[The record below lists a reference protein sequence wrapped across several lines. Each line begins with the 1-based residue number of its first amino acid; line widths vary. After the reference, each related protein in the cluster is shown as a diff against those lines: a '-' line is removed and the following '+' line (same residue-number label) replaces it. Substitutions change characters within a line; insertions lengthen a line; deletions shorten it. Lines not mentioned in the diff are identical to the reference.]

1 MKVLFIDDEVK
12 DEIVFLSEGLAPLGF
27 EVIGEEF
34 SENALKLIKES
45 KPDVVL
51 LDVMFHRQNKGQ
63 STLAQIKRAHS
74 KLPVVMLTSTL
85 LDRSMIDTKDYP
97 GASYFFAK
105 QELNLKKNP
114 NCYKDLADQLKR
126 VIAEALKHKTADYQ
140 VSDEELGFVVGST
153 QKMQDIAQM
162 ILKVAPM
169 NTTVLITGE
178 SGTGKGVV
186 AQAIHNLSKR
196 KGFLPIHCGAIT
208 ETLLESELFGTT
220 RGAGTNSV
228 DRAGYFE
235 ATSGGTV
242 FLDEVEAMSEGL
254 QAKLLRVLREGQ
266 IIRVGSTRVVN
277 VDVRVV
283 AATNRDLKVMVNQ
296 GKFREDLY
304 NRLNVVNIK
313 MPPLRDRI
321 GDIPLLYGWA
331 INKLN
336 KVHGTRFSE
345 SIQDRVLELF
355 QSYSWSGNI
364 GEFEK
369 CIETAMVT
377 ARARSNVLT
386 SSDFHLGADSPV
398 EAGISIN
405 VSDVVNNI
413 LEGATSWDTLKDN
426 IQGASRK
433 QILLALIERL
443 KIRNGGKRPKR
454 QELAA
459 ILKVEDSN
467 MGRILSDA
475 KIKIKE
481 I

>member
-12 DEIVFLSEGLAPLGF
+12 DEIVFLSEGLAKFEF

-34 SENALKLIKES
+34 SENALKRIKEC

-51 LDVMFHRQNKGQ
+51 LDVMFHGDDKGK
-63 STLAQIKRAHS
+63 SALAQIKKAHP

-114 NCYKDLADQLKR
+114 NCYKDLAEQLNR
-126 VIAEALKHKTADYQ
+126 VIADVNTNADYQ

-153 QKMQDIAQM
+153 QRMQDIAQT

-169 NTTVLITGE
+169 NATVLITGE

-228 DRAGYFE
+228 NRAGYFE

-277 VDVRVV
+277 VDVRVI

-336 KVHGTRFSE
+336 KAHATRFSE

-355 QSYSWSGNI
+355 QSYSWPGNI

-369 CIETAMVT
+369 SIEAAMVT
-377 ARARSNVLT
+377 ARAHSNVLT
-386 SSDFHLGADSPV
+386 SRDFRLGADSPA
-398 EAGISIN
+398 ESGISIN
-405 VSDVVNNI
+405 IPDVVNNI
-413 LEGATSWDTLKDN
+413 LEGTISWDNLQN
-426 IQGASRK
+426 IQGDSRK
-433 QILLALIERL
+433 NILLALIERL
-443 KIRNGGKRPKR
+443 KIKNGGKRPKR

-459 ILKVEDSN
+459 ILKVKDSN
-467 MGRILSDA
+467 MGRILSNAD
-475 KIKIKE
+475 IELRE

>member
-12 DEIVFLSEGLAPLGF
+12 DEIFFLSEGLAKFEF
-27 EVIGEEF
+27 EVIGEES
-34 SENALKLIKES
+34 SENALKRIKEC
-45 KPDVVL
+45 KPAVVL
-51 LDVMFHRQNKGQ
+51 LDVMFHGNDRGKP
-63 STLAQIKRAHS
+63 TLAQIKKAHP

-85 LDRSMIDTKDYP
+85 LDRSMINTKDYP

-114 NCYKDLADQLKR
+114 NCYKDLAEQLNR
-126 VIAEALKHKTADYQ
+126 VISDDHANTDYQ
-140 VSDEELGFVVGST
+140 ASDKELGFVVGST
-153 QKMQDIAQM
+153 QRMQDIAQM
-162 ILKVAPM
+162 ILKVAPT

-196 KGFLPIHCGAIT
+196 KDFLPIHCGAIT

-242 FLDEVEAMSEGL
+242 FLDEVAAMSAGL
-254 QAKLLRVLREGQ
+254 QVKLLRVLREGQ

-296 GKFREDLY
+296 EKFREDLY
-304 NRLNVVNIK
+304 NRLNVVNIE
-313 MPPLRDRI
+313 MPPLHDRI

-336 KVHGTRFSE
+336 GELGTKFSE
-345 SIQDRVLELF
+345 TIQDKVLELF
-355 QSYSWSGNI
+355 QRYSWPGNI

-369 CIETAMVT
+369 CIEAAMVT
-377 ARARSNVLT
+377 ARAHSNVLT

-443 KIRNGGKRPKR
+443 KTKNNGKRPKR

-459 ILKVEDSN
+459 ILKVKDTN

-475 KIKIKE
+475 KIRIKE
-481 I
+481 T